1 MQIARR
7 VYLYAMATVTLGV
20 AAYGLFLLVRVAIH
34 ALHLVPAPE
43 FAPDVRSDVSLALAM
58 LAVGMPVF
66 GVHWWLIL
74 RALRPTSPT
83 AASERASA
91 VRATYLAVVLALAL
105 GSVAAGAVDL
115 IRWAIVSTAVR
126 PSDLGIGADVGSSS
140 AMFLVGALVWLAH
153 AALLS
158 RDRAAVPLVGAA
170 AWIPRLYVY
179 GAAFVGLAGA
189 IGSVGSLAS
198 AALTLPPPEL
208 ANDPY
213 RAVWIAG
220 SIGGMVVGSVVW
232 AIHWRWSSRASD
244 ARGDRERDARMR
256 LAYFVVAIGVGVG
269 LGIASL
275 AGAAAPAISRAIDA
289 PNFLPDAT
297 DPIAIVRLAVGPLV
311 SGALW
316 IAVWFAHARWLRRE
330 ANERGDP
337 GRIQA
342 ERLIWH
348 DVSAVALAAGG
359 VALGWLAG
367 LAVDLALGGT
377 RTTLSTDWKGEM
389 ATWLPQAVL
398 GIAVWGWSWRR
409 VVRRARRAPE
419 AEASSTIRRA
429 HLLLA
434 VALATI
440 ASVAGATVIV
450 YRLVSSSLGVGS
462 ERNLVS
468 DLSTPI
474 GALLVGIAIA
484 AYHAI
489 ALRADDRI
497 RAVEARHLS
506 AVVATQPGSGP
517 RVEPSAARA
526 ATVGTPGAIGAAG
539 AGVAVDTSATS
550 ETVPASPAA
559 EPTSVSPRPGAS
571 RTLVL
576 SGAEDEDLE
585 PVVEALRAA
594 LPSGHTLE
602 LR

>member
-7 VYLYAMATVTLGV
+7 VYLYAMATVTLAV

-34 ALHLVPAPE
+34 ALHLAPAPE
-43 FAPDVRSDVSLALAM
+43 FAPDARSDVSLALAM
-58 LAVGMPVF
+58 LAVGVPVL

-74 RALRPTSPT
+74 RALRPTSPSAT
-83 AASERASA
+83 SEQASA
-91 VRATYLAVVLALAL
+91 VRATYLAVVLAFAL
-105 GSVAAGAVDL
+105 GSVAIGAVDL
-115 IRWAIVSTAVR
+115 IRSAIVSTVGPPAGSL
-126 PSDLGIGADVGSSS
+126 PGTDVGSSS

-158 RDRAAVPLVGAA
+158 RDRAAVPLAGAA

-179 GAAFVGLAGA
+179 GAAFVGLAGS
-189 IGSVGSLAS
+189 IGSVGSLA
-198 AALTLPPPEL
+198 AGALVVPAPAP
-208 ANDPY
+208 ADDPY

-220 SIGGMVVGSVVW
+220 SIGGMVVGAVIW

-269 LGIASL
+269 LGISSL
-275 AGAAAPAISRAIDA
+275 AGAAAPALSRALDA
-289 PNFLPDAT
+289 PAFIVDT
-297 DPIAIVRLAVGPLV
+297 SDPMAILRSTTGPLV
-311 SGALW
+311 TGALW

-348 DVSAVALAAGG
+348 DVSAVALAVGG
-359 VALGWLAG
+359 FALGWLAG
-367 LAVDLALGGT
+367 LAVDLAFGGT
-377 RTTLSTDWKGEM
+377 RTALSSDWKGEL

-398 GIAVWGWSWRR
+398 GVAAWAWSWRR

-440 ASVAGATVIV
+440 AAVAGATVIV

-474 GALLVGIAIA
+474 GVLLVGIAIA
-484 AYHAI
+484 AYHAV

-497 RAVEARHLS
+497 RAVEAAHVAA
-506 AVVATQPGSGP
+506 AVAVGQPDAGPTGEEAAGRMDAGGAADAAVATEG
-517 RVEPSAARA
+517 
-526 ATVGTPGAIGAAG
+526 
-539 AGVAVDTSATS
+539 GVPLDL
-550 ETVPASPAA
+550 
-559 EPTSVSPRPGAS
+559 PRPRAS

-576 SGAEDEDLE
+576 TGGVDEDLE
-585 PVVEALRAA
+585 PVVETLRAA

-602 LR
+602 LG